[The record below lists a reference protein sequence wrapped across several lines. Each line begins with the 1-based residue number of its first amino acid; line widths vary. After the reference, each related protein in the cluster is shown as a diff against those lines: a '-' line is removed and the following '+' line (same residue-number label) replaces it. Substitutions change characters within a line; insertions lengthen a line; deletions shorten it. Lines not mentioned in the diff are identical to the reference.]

1 MTRVGSC
8 AVLWRSLPKAE
19 QHRLISRFV
28 HLQPDQLRD
37 LGAQEAG
44 WLFAWIFE
52 QQGLIARRIEPGREW
67 VDLELVPGEARKAE
81 FARIYIGKRGTP
93 LNAVYATLEALE
105 SRTIIKLHL
114 YTLGHFPPS
123 MKHISDQF
131 PLAVEQ
137 QDYEDLVCRLLEA
150 QASYRVRLHQRCALS
165 SGPRQPVLPEP
176 GGLWVNLADW
186 FKRR

>member
-1 MTRVGSC
+1 MANIDSC

-28 HLQPDQLRD
+28 HLQPSQLRE

-52 QQGLIARRIEPGREW
+52 QRGLIARRIDLGREW
-67 VDLELVPGEARKAE
+67 VDLELAPGEGRKVE

-105 SRTIIKLHL
+105 NRTIIKLHL
-114 YTLGHFPPS
+114 YTLGCFPPS
-123 MKHISDQF
+123 MRHISDQF

-137 QDYEDLVCRLLEA
+137 QDYDDLVCCLLEA
-150 QASYRVRLHQRCALS
+150 QASYRARLHQRSAS
-165 SGPRQPVLPEP
+165 SSRPPQPVLPEP
-176 GGLWVNLADW
+176 DGFWVSLADW
-186 FKRR
+186 FKPR